1 MTIIDQLESLI
12 TPAIVGDDPS
22 VASISLLEQFYAI
35 LVSRLAIADV
45 YNQLQRN
52 QASIATHNNMF
63 EQFWTEPSERELIIS
78 ELAQTHHLDELET
91 EHLITN
97 AAHLGFG
104 QLKELA
110 NDQFLPA
117 FLQSKQADIRHYLP
131 VWASEIIA
139 NPITPIEQIAL
150 LDNDKK
156 LNNDKQLGR
165 NNPLTLDP
173 QENNEPVVAIV
184 EETLV
189 VDGLNDINGI
199 NDIKALDDVSILND
213 TDTGTDTENTMA
225 MPVITIDKDDGI
237 SNESHDKAI
246 SSRASADS
254 SPAYANTN
262 TNANSKNLSGTHAN
276 KSPNN
281 WLIPILLLIIA
292 LAALALLWSLV
303 IQPKFM
309 QPAETV
315 IIEPVVIEDKAP
327 IAAVLKPAQLIIAV
341 DNSGSLYTCTAT
353 IGDVN
358 LQNSLRQALTTSFG
372 EQASICE
379 FIIEQDIATDLANI
393 NINSLP
399 EILTLVR
406 ATPFARLEL
415 LDSSI
420 RLEAPDSN
428 LLQQLA
434 INMRS
439 LLPTTSITTTDPTPL
454 PNDVNNPN
462 GANNLNNSNGNFDN
476 GAGFNTNDPNSN
488 YQSSDDDTNDRVMPA
503 PSSNN
508 DNFNNTNN
516 VNNPNYANSNNNS
529 NANIR
534 NNAFS
539 ERSQQSGPISESEV
553 DNLANTSIV
562 AEPLRNARPVDNNL
576 NLNN

>member
-156 LNNDKQLGR
+156 LNNDKQLGG
-165 NNPLTLDP
+165 NNSSTLDP
-173 QENNEPVVAIV
+173 HENNERVVAIV

-199 NDIKALDDVSILND
+199 DDIKALDDVSIPN
-213 TDTGTDTENTMA
+213 GTDTENTMA

-246 SSRASADS
+246 PTNASANS
-254 SPAYANTN
+254 SPAYAS
-262 TNANSKNLSGTHAN
+262 SKNLSSTHAN
-276 KSPNN
+276 KPSNN

-309 QPAETV
+309 QPAEPV
-315 IIEPVVIEDKAP
+315 AIEPVVIETQAP
-327 IAAVLKPAQLIIAV
+327 IAAVLQPAQLIIAV
-341 DNSGSLYTCTAT
+341 DNSGSLYTCAAT
-353 IGDVN
+353 IGDAN

-372 EQASICE
+372 EQANICE
-379 FIIEQDIATDLANI
+379 FIIEQGIATDLANI

-415 LDSSI
+415 QDSSI
-420 RLEAPDSN
+420 RLEAPNSN

-434 INMRS
+434 TNMRS

-462 GANNLNNSNGNFDN
+462 GANNLNNSNSNFNN
-476 GAGFNTNDPNSN
+476 GAGFNTNDTNSN
-488 YQSSDDDTNDRVMPA
+488 YQPTDDDTNDRIMPA

-516 VNNPNYANSNNNS
+516 VNNPNYANSN
-529 NANIR
+529 ANIR

-539 ERSQQSGPISESEV
+539 ERNQQSGPISESEV